1 MTAEDM
7 QYENKYLNLLKQMI
21 LEIFK
26 HYPCKIFLFGSR
38 AEGIFQRGSDYD
50 IGISG
55 LDEKLFLRL
64 RNILLDEADESIIP
78 YRVDIV
84 NFDKASEDFRNQALK
99 KVVIWKEN

>member
-1 MTAEDM
+1 
-7 QYENKYLNLLKQMI
+7 
-21 LEIFK
+21 
-26 HYPCKIFLFGSR
+26 
-38 AEGIFQRGSDYD
+38 
-50 IGISG
+50 